1 MKRVLAGLMSA
12 FAIATFATATVEAQT
27 QCPAEVAKAK
37 EMLNTRTAKAD
48 TVQAPR
54 SLAGARDVQA
64 PRGQDVQA
72 PRGQD
77 IQAPR
82 GQDVQAPRG
91 QDVQA
96 PRSLAGSKTTGSKAF
111 NLVKEAEAACAKGD
125 MATAKAKA
133 EAALA
138 TMKSLRLSSRSG
150 LQEGDLLEPFVFRY
164 NLTVRSL
171 LGALLVVLVPTLAA
185 GQAASS
191 PQEALLR
198 AKPAVG
204 LVIAEVGGDVAV
216 SCAAAPG
223 TSVAPIPFR

>member
-1 MKRVLAGLMSA
+1 MLMSS

-27 QCPAEVAKAK
+27 QCPPEVAKAK
-37 EMLNTRTAKAD
+37 EQLNTRSAKAD
-48 TVQAPR
+48 AVSAPR
-54 SLAGARDVQA
+54 SLAGARASANEA

-77 IQAPR
+77 VQAPR

-96 PRSLAGSKTTGSKAF
+96 PRSLAGSKATSSKAF

-138 TMKSLRLSSRSG
+138 VMK
-150 LQEGDLLEPFVFRY
+150 
-164 NLTVRSL
+164 
-171 LGALLVVLVPTLAA
+171 
-185 GQAASS
+185 
-191 PQEALLR
+191 
-198 AKPAVG
+198 
-204 LVIAEVGGDVAV
+204 
-216 SCAAAPG
+216 
-223 TSVAPIPFR
+223 

>member
-1 MKRVLAGLMSA
+1 MKRLFAVLMSS

-27 QCPAEVAKAK
+27 QCPPEVAKAK
-37 EMLNTRTAKAD
+37 EQLNTRSAKAD
-48 TVQAPR
+48 AVSAPR
-54 SLAGARDVQA
+54 SLAGARASANEAPRGQDVQA

-77 IQAPR
+77 VQAPR

-96 PRSLAGSKTTGSKAF
+96 PRSLAGSKATSSKAF

-138 TMKSLRLSSRSG
+138 VMK
-150 LQEGDLLEPFVFRY
+150 
-164 NLTVRSL
+164 
-171 LGALLVVLVPTLAA
+171 
-185 GQAASS
+185 
-191 PQEALLR
+191 
-198 AKPAVG
+198 
-204 LVIAEVGGDVAV
+204 
-216 SCAAAPG
+216 
-223 TSVAPIPFR
+223 

>member
-1 MKRVLAGLMSA
+1 MKRLFAVLMSS

-27 QCPAEVAKAK
+27 QCPPEVAKAK
-37 EMLNTRTAKAD
+37 EQLNTRSAKAD
-48 TVQAPR
+48 AVSAPR
-54 SLAGARDVQA
+54 SLAGARASANEAPRGQDVQA

-77 IQAPR
+77 VQAPRGQDVQAPRGQDVQAPR

-96 PRSLAGSKTTGSKAF
+96 PRSLAGSKATSSKAF

-138 TMKSLRLSSRSG
+138 VMK
-150 LQEGDLLEPFVFRY
+150 
-164 NLTVRSL
+164 
-171 LGALLVVLVPTLAA
+171 
-185 GQAASS
+185 
-191 PQEALLR
+191 
-198 AKPAVG
+198 
-204 LVIAEVGGDVAV
+204 
-216 SCAAAPG
+216 
-223 TSVAPIPFR
+223 

>member
-1 MKRVLAGLMSA
+1 MKRLFAVLMSS

-27 QCPAEVAKAK
+27 QCPPEVAKAK
-37 EMLNTRTAKAD
+37 EQLNTRSAKAD
-48 TVQAPR
+48 AVSAPR
-54 SLAGARDVQA
+54 SLAGARASANEAPRGQDVQA

-77 IQAPR
+77 VQAPRGQDVQAPRGQDVPAPRTQAVPAPRGQDVQAPRGQEVQAPRGQDVQAPR

-96 PRSLAGSKTTGSKAF
+96 PRSLAGSKATSSKAF

-138 TMKSLRLSSRSG
+138 VMK
-150 LQEGDLLEPFVFRY
+150 
-164 NLTVRSL
+164 
-171 LGALLVVLVPTLAA
+171 
-185 GQAASS
+185 
-191 PQEALLR
+191 
-198 AKPAVG
+198 
-204 LVIAEVGGDVAV
+204 
-216 SCAAAPG
+216 
-223 TSVAPIPFR
+223 

>member
-1 MKRVLAGLMSA
+1 MKRLFAVLMSS

-27 QCPAEVAKAK
+27 QCPPEVAKAK
-37 EMLNTRTAKAD
+37 EQLNTRSAKAD
-48 TVQAPR
+48 AVSAPR
-54 SLAGARDVQA
+54 SLAGARASANEAPRGQDVQA

-77 IQAPR
+77 VQAPRGQDVQAPRGQDVQAPRGQDVQAPRGQDMQAPRGQDVQAPRGQDVQAPR

-96 PRSLAGSKTTGSKAF
+96 PRSLAGSKATSSKAF

-138 TMKSLRLSSRSG
+138 VMK
-150 LQEGDLLEPFVFRY
+150 
-164 NLTVRSL
+164 
-171 LGALLVVLVPTLAA
+171 
-185 GQAASS
+185 
-191 PQEALLR
+191 
-198 AKPAVG
+198 
-204 LVIAEVGGDVAV
+204 
-216 SCAAAPG
+216 
-223 TSVAPIPFR
+223 

>member
-1 MKRVLAGLMSA
+1 MKRLFAVLMSS

-27 QCPAEVAKAK
+27 QCPPEVAKAK
-37 EMLNTRTAKAD
+37 EQLNTRSAKAD
-48 TVQAPR
+48 AVSAPR
-54 SLAGARDVQA
+54 SLAGARASANEAPRGQDVQA

-77 IQAPR
+77 VQAPRAKVDQAPRGQDVQAPRGQDVQAPRGQDVQAPR

-96 PRSLAGSKTTGSKAF
+96 PRSLAGSKATSSKAF

-138 TMKSLRLSSRSG
+138 VMK
-150 LQEGDLLEPFVFRY
+150 
-164 NLTVRSL
+164 
-171 LGALLVVLVPTLAA
+171 
-185 GQAASS
+185 
-191 PQEALLR
+191 
-198 AKPAVG
+198 
-204 LVIAEVGGDVAV
+204 
-216 SCAAAPG
+216 
-223 TSVAPIPFR
+223 